1 MGSFLNVCIYR
12 LPKNISII
20 KPPSFCPHCRTH
32 IRWFRN
38 IPIFSFILLRGRC
51 SGCGK
56 KISWRYIVVE
66 SITGFIFLILFSHF
80 GFSLLFLIYCVF
92 SSFLI
97 VASFIDLEYR
107 IIPDCISLG
116 LLPIGIIISVVF
128 PALHYTQNYKL
139 ALINSLLGILAG
151 GGSIYIL
158 GVLGKVLFKKESM
171 GFGDVKLMAMI
182 GAFLGWRLTI
192 LTFFIAPFFGSVVG
206 IVLKIKYK
214 EQYIP
219 YGPFLSLASF
229 VSVLWGY
236 RILNLILFRSYY

>member
-1 MGSFLNVCIYR
+1 M
-12 LPKNISII
+12 
-20 KPPSFCPHCRTH
+20 
-32 IRWFRN
+32 
-38 IPIFSFILLRGRC
+38 
-51 SGCGK
+51 
-56 KISWRYIVVE
+56 
-66 SITGFIFLILFSHF
+66 
-80 GFSLLFLIYCVF
+80 
-92 SSFLI
+92 
-97 VASFIDLEYR
+97 ASFIDLEYR

-128 PALHYTQNYKL
+128 PALHYTQNYGL

-151 GGSIYIL
+151 GGSIYAL
-158 GVLGKVLFKKESM
+158 GVLGKVLFRKESM

-236 RILNLILFRSYY
+236 QILNWIVFRSYY